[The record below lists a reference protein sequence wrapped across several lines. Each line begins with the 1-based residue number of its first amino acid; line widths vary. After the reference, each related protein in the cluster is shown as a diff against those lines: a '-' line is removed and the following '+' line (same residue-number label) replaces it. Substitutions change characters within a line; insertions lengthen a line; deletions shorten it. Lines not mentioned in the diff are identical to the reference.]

1 MSMDSGL
8 NNEQLKKAM
17 AQSTSEGMAKVLGKQ
32 DLRQEFFR
40 EHTYVSNG
48 VKKCATMPHD
58 LFEWFYSK
66 VESKNREIAELKAE
80 REKLAFRITDLLN
93 ESIDSGM
100 EIRKLK
106 ADILN
111 FKEWYR
117 EANAATRVKVLEK
130 LNKIA

>member
-48 VKKCATMPHD
+48 VNNTAQ
-58 LFEWFYSK
+58 LFFLRTWF
-66 VESKNREIAELKAE
+66 
-80 REKLAFRITDLLN
+80 
-93 ESIDSGM
+93 
-100 EIRKLK
+100 
-106 ADILN
+106 
-111 FKEWYR
+111 
-117 EANAATRVKVLEK
+117 
-130 LNKIA
+130 

>member
-40 EHTYVSNG
+40 EHTYVSNV

-106 ADILN
+106 L
-111 FKEWYR
+111 
-117 EANAATRVKVLEK
+117 
-130 LNKIA
+130 